1 MNIEEK
7 VKEILF
13 ELSGEEVIENDY
25 YLQEQL
31 VLDSLAM
38 VAMLIEIEET
48 FEIELDEADMNPF
61 ELSTVQN
68 VIDLVA
74 KYCGDE
80 NEKAC

>member
-31 VLDSLAM
+31 ILDSLAM
-38 VAMLIEIEET
+38 VTLLIEIEET
-48 FEIELDEADMNPF
+48 FEIEIDESDMNPF

-80 NEKAC
+80 NEKTC

>member
-25 YLQEQL
+25 YLEEQL
-31 VLDSLAM
+31 ILDSLAM
-38 VAMLIEIEET
+38 VTLLIELEET

-68 VIDLVA
+68 VIDLVS

-80 NEKAC
+80 NEKTC

>member
-38 VAMLIEIEET
+38 VALLIEIEET
-48 FEIELDEADMNPF
+48 FEIEIDESDMNPF

-80 NEKAC
+80 NEKTC